1 MIEPCSP
8 VRLGHRTLHRT
19 RAVSA
24 DARGVCAASVRAH
37 VHVARLQ
44 RGMRPA
50 LMNSR
55 LQRLLHP
62 RAATQSRS
70 PFFGSRTYPRRR
82 ITMATRRPSE
92 PTRGT
97 KPATPKSANKSA
109 KSPTSPAP
117 TVPASAPVASSPP
130 RSKPEATQTEPAQA
144 TPASTAA
151 PTPTPSKGT
160 SKTKSASSRVAVS
173 PERRRAM
180 IAESAYLR
188 AERRG
193 FAPGHE
199 VDDWFA
205 AEREVDALLSAGSN
219 ASQPQ

>member
-130 RSKPEATQTEPAQA
+130 RSKP
-144 TPASTAA
+144 ASTAA